1 VVWRGR
7 DRGGMHLVVV
17 QTAGDSAAPDRAEIF
32 RLAVL
37 SSAGPDDG
45 LEHVFAEPTEDGV
58 AAVFFLVADSVEAA
72 ELHAWLV
79 CQRAA
84 PIGADG
90 YVITKCE
97 SDLITAIEEARLH
110 LPPDG

>member
-1 VVWRGR
+1 VVWRGH
-7 DRGGMHLVVV
+7 DRGGMHLVFVRAV
-17 QTAGDSAAPDRAEIF
+17 GHSAEPDRAEIF
-32 RLAVL
+32 RLAAL
-37 SSAGPDDG
+37 SSAGPDED
-45 LEHVFAEPTEDGV
+45 LVHIFAEPTEDGV
-58 AAVFFLVADSVEAA
+58 AAIFFLVADSVEGA

-84 PIGADG
+84 PIADG

-110 LPPDG
+110 LPPER

>member
-1 VVWRGR
+1 
-7 DRGGMHLVVV
+7 MHLVFVRAV
-17 QTAGDSAAPDRAEIF
+17 GHCAAPDRAEIF
-32 RLAVL
+32 RRATL

-45 LEHVFAEPTEDGV
+45 LVHIFAEATEDGV
-58 AAVFFLVADSVEAA
+58 AAVFFLLADSIEAA
-72 ELHAWLV
+72 ELHAWLI
-79 CQRAA
+79 CQRAV

-97 SDLITAIEEARLH
+97 SDLITVIEEARLR